1 MSSVQYLRNDR
12 SPPELLHP
20 IEQGAACEERRDA
33 AEVAQPSRAA
43 KELELK
49 PRRLGGR
56 AVQEP
61 LEACIDG
68 GGLVRQPASQ

>member
-1 MSSVQYLRNDR
+1 MRWAQRLGKDR
-12 SPPELLHP
+12 SPPEMLHP

-49 PRRLGGR
+49 PGPLGGR

-61 LEACIDG
+61 MEASIDG
-68 GGLVRQPASQ
+68 GGLVRQPAA